1 FPHHDTPHDTPTHP
15 TLHDALPIYGGG
27 DNGGGAGGST
37 SGVTVQYIDARAD
50 ILLIKYKGRTATV
63 PAYPTGSGRY
73 IPAFSPSGSGDGGGG
88 DNDGGNGGGGGGT
101 FTSPAEGEFTSD
113 YGPRDFPSSPFH
125 AGVDIANAIGT
136 NVYAALAGTVIGV
149 GANLAP
155 GRSGD
160 RNVLIE
166 SSDGQGQYY
175 GHLNSNSVSVGDT
188 VTSGQHIAEMG
199 ARGNVTGPHLHFET
213 WADA

>member
-1 FPHHDTPHDTPTHP
+1 
-15 TLHDALPIYGGG
+15 
-27 DNGGGAGGST
+27 
-37 SGVTVQYIDARAD
+37 
-50 ILLIKYKGRTATV
+50 
-63 PAYPTGSGRY
+63 
-73 IPAFSPSGSGDGGGG
+73 
-88 DNDGGNGGGGGGT
+88 
-101 FTSPAEGEFTSD
+101 PAEGEFTSD
-113 YGPRDFPSSPFH
+113 YGPRDYEPSPFH
-125 AGVDIANAIGT
+125 AGVDIANDIGT
-136 NVYAALAGTVIGV
+136 PVYAALAGTVIGV

-213 WADA
+213 WADANDPGSHYDPVQLFNEYGVSVGDPPLLLRRKNRSRTIRTIRSTRTMPR